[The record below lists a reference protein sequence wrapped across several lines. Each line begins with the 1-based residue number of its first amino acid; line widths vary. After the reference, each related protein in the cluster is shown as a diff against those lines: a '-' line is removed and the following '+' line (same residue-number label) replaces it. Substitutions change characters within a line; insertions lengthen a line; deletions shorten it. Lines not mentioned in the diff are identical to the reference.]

1 MAKGRSQSNTAAVAA
16 KLVESV
22 VQQMGLT
29 LWDVCFEKEGA
40 SWYLR
45 YFIDREG
52 GVTIQDCEDFSRAID
67 KLLDEADPIEQ
78 SYYLEVS
85 SPGVERELRKDWHF
99 SQYKGS
105 VVNLRLIRPVEG
117 VRDFQ
122 GVLTGFDPA
131 SGQVTL
137 LLDEETEM
145 TFGLDEAAYVRLN
158 DDFSFSGA
166 LDEPDGGKES
176 SR

>member
-29 LWDVCFEKEGA
+29 LWDVRFEKEGA

-67 KLLDEADPIEQ
+67 KLLD
-78 SYYLEVS
+78 
-85 SPGVERELRKDWHF
+85 
-99 SQYKGS
+99 KGK
-105 VVNLRLIRPVEG
+105 RR
-117 VRDFQ
+117 
-122 GVLTGFDPA
+122 
-131 SGQVTL
+131 VTL
-137 LLDEETEM
+137 HIPYDKAGLLDVLFKDAKVESVEYGETIEV
-145 TFGLDEAAYVRLN
+145 TAVCTPKILGRVSAFLWNG
-158 DDFSFSGA
+158 
-166 LDEPDGGKES
+166 
-176 SR
+176 

>member
-29 LWDVCFEKEGA
+29 LWDVRFEKEGA

-52 GVTIQDCEDFSRAID
+52 GVTIQDCENFSRAID

-99 SQYKGS
+99 QQYLGS

-122 GVLTGFDPA
+122 GLLERFDA
-131 SGQVTL
+131 DSGQVTL

-158 DDFSFSGA
+158 DDFSFSKA
-166 LDEPDGGKES
+166 LEEDAAGEQEQQ
-176 SR
+176 

>member
-22 VQQMGLT
+22 VQQMDLI
-29 LWDVCFEKEGA
+29 LWDVRFEKEGA

-45 YFIDREG
+45 YFIDKEG

-99 SQYKGS
+99 QQYMGS

-122 GVLTGFDPA
+122 GVLTGFDPV
-131 SGQVTL
+131 SDQVTL
-137 LLDEETEM
+137 LLDEDTEM
-145 TFGLDEAAYVRLN
+145 TFGLNEAAYVRLN
-158 DDFSFSGA
+158 DDFSFSEGS
-166 LDEPDGGKES
+166 DEAVDSQEEAQ
-176 SR
+176 